1 MIKKS
6 IIIVFLLTISFIRV
20 SIIIAQDN
28 EDPILRPHDMYPD
41 EWLQKFPHSFT
52 PIDFE
57 NGYPDLPS
65 VFTNINLS
73 QNTAPQNEPSVKI
86 SRKNPNRVVV
96 AWRDFRTG
104 VNPALR
110 RIGYSY
116 STDGGLTW
124 SVSALIPQLISG
136 APLSSDPVVEVDT
149 AGNFYIMTVSLNE
162 VTQNGELW
170 VFKSFNQG
178 ETFDSVYLVSK
189 DQNSF
194 EDKEWTATDF
204 NTGSPYL
211 NTMYVSW
218 SRFYPGVKIIL
229 SKSTNGGV
237 NWSTPVNVSDASGGV
252 QGSMPA
258 IGPNGEVYVTWRGS
272 IGSTGKILFDKS
284 TDGGQTFGTD
294 IIISDAPDAW
304 FPSIAT
310 DLSGGPRNGYIYVI
324 WNDESNNDND
334 VFFSFS
340 SNGGSNWSTPIR
352 VNNDAI
358 GNGKDQYWPWIS
370 VNDSGNIAIIF
381 YDTRNTPNNNIVEA
395 YLARSTDGGQTFTNE
410 LISSQQS
417 PTNIPNSAIRFGDY
431 ICIDYLGNRIVPVWT
446 DERAGGYDMEIYTA
460 IIIDTTIGIQL
471 VSSHI
476 PEQFELCQNFP
487 NPFNPL
493 TEIKYKIKK
502 KGFVNIRVF
511 DLLGREIAQLV
522 NETHKAGE
530 YITRFNG
537 SGFSSGVYLYV
548 IEIGNAHES
557 NKYFS
562 DVKKM
567 ILLK

>member
-1 MIKKS
+1 MNTKLIFS
-6 IIIVFLLTISFIRV
+6 LLTFFTMFSLV
-20 SIIIAQDN
+20 SSVIAGDK
-28 EDPILRPHDMYPD
+28 DSLVLKPHDIYPD
-41 EWLQKFPHSFT
+41 EWLERFPHSFIPT
-52 PIDFE
+52 EFDP
-57 NGYPDLPS
+57 GYSDLS
-65 VFTNINLS
+65 SIFINVNIS
-73 QNTAPQNEPSVKI
+73 QNTFPQNEPSVKI
-86 SRKNPNRVVV
+86 SRKDPNRVVA

-110 RIGYSY
+110 RIGYSF

-124 SVSALIPQLISG
+124 SVSALIPQLITG

-149 AGNFYIMTVSLNE
+149 AGNFYVMTVSINE
-162 VTQNGELW
+162 VSQNGELW

-189 DQNSF
+189 DPDSF

-431 ICIDYLGNRIVPVWT
+431 ICIDYLGSRIVPVWT

-460 IIIDTTIGIQL
+460 IIVDTTVGIQP
-471 VSSHI
+471 VSNHT
-476 PEQFELCQNFP
+476 PGQFELCQNFP
-487 NPFNPL
+487 NPFNPY
-493 TEIKYKIKK
+493 TEIKYRTTR
-502 KGFVNIRVF
+502 KGFVNIKVF
-511 DLLGREIAQLV
+511 DLLGKEIAQLV
-522 NETHKAGE
+522 NETHEAGE
-530 YITRFNG
+530 YITSFYG
-537 SGFSSGVYLYV
+537 SSLSSGVYFYK
-548 IEIGNAHES
+548 IEIGDTPGS
-557 NKYFS
+557 NKYFF

-567 ILLK
+567 ILIK

>member
-1 MIKKS
+1 MFS
-6 IIIVFLLTISFIRV
+6 LV
-20 SIIIAQDN
+20 SSVIAGDK
-28 EDPILRPHDMYPD
+28 DSLVLRPHDMYTD
-41 EWLQKFPHSFT
+41 EWLRKFPHSFA

-57 NGYPDLPS
+57 SGYSNLPP
-65 VFTNINLS
+65 VFVNLNLS

-86 SRKNPNRVVV
+86 SRKNPNRVVA

-124 SVSALIPQLISG
+124 SVSALIPQLITG

-178 ETFDSVYLVSK
+178 ETFDSVYMVA
-189 DQNSF
+189 NGPGF

-204 NTGSPYL
+204 NTSSPYV

-218 SRFYPGVKIIL
+218 SRFYPGVRILL

-237 NWSTPVNVSDASGGV
+237 NWSTPVNVSDGSGGV

-272 IGSTGKILFDKS
+272 TGSTEKILFDKS
-284 TDGGQTFGTD
+284 TNCGQTFSTD
-294 IIISDAPDAW
+294 IIISNAPDAW

-310 DLSGGPRNGYIYVI
+310 DLSGGPRNGYIYVT

-340 SNGGSNWSTPIR
+340 SNGGSNWSTPVR

-358 GNGKDQYWPWIS
+358 GNGKDQYWPWVA
-370 VNDSGNIAIIF
+370 VNDLGNIAIIF
-381 YDTRNTPNNNIVEA
+381 YDTRNTPNNNIIEA
-395 YLARSTDGGQTFTNE
+395 YLARSTNGGQTFTNE

-431 ICIDYLGNRIVPVWT
+431 ICIDYLGSRIVPVWT

-460 IIIDTTIGIQL
+460 IIVDTTVVIQL
-471 VSSHI
+471 ASNNV
-476 PEQFELCQNFP
+476 PGQFELCQNFP
-487 NPFNPL
+487 NPFNPY
-493 TEIKYKIKK
+493 TEIKYKTTR
-502 KGFVNIRVF
+502 KGFVSIKVF

-522 NETHKAGE
+522 NETHEAGE

-537 SGFSSGVYLYV
+537 SDFSSGVYLYI
-548 IEIGNAHES
+548 IEIGDAYSS

-567 ILLK
+567 ILIK

>member
-6 IIIVFLLTISFIRV
+6 ITIAFLLAIFFTSV

-28 EDPILRPHDMYPD
+28 EDPISRPHDMYPD

-57 NGYPDLPS
+57 SGYSDLPS
-65 VFTNINLS
+65 IFINLNLS

-86 SRKNPNRVVV
+86 SRKNPNRVVA

-124 SVSALIPQLISG
+124 SVSALIPQLIPG

-149 AGNFYIMTVSLNE
+149 AGNFYVMTVSINE
-162 VTQNGELW
+162 VSQNGELW

-189 DQNSF
+189 DPDSF

-417 PTNIPNSAIRFGDY
+417 PTNIPNSAVRFGDY

-460 IIIDTTIGIQL
+460 IIVDTTIGIQPI
-471 VSSHI
+471 SNNI

-537 SGFSSGVYLYV
+537 SGFSSGVYLY
-548 IEIGNAHES
+548 IIGIGDAHGS